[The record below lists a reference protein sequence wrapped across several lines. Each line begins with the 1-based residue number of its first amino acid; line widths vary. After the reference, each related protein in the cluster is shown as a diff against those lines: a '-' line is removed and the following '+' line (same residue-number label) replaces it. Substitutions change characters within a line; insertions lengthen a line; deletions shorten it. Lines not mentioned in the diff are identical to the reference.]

1 MNQSEDKQRLRRIE
15 KIKAKLR
22 EKINVTKDLKN
33 AQTYKYMTRNFPVL
47 RKQIPMG
54 LRFSFRDIL
63 NGLAK
68 NYPRKAV

>member
-22 EKINVTKDLKN
+22 EKINVTKDLKY

-47 RKQIPMG
+47 RKKIPMG
-54 LRFSFRDIL
+54 LRLLFRDIS